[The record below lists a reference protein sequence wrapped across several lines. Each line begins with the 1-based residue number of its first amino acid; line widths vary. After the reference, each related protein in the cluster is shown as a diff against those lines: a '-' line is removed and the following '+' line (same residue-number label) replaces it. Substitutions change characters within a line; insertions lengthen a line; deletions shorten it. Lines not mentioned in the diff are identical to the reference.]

1 MLGHTTNNW
10 RWITSAVKMA
20 SFLAYNHITWTDPGK
35 LKQKTL
41 VGAEVTANRAKW
53 ESCEGKIKG
62 E

>member
-1 MLGHTTNNW
+1 MG
-10 RWITSAVKMA
+10 

-35 LKQKTL
+35 LKQKTP
-41 VGAEVTANRAKW
+41 VRAEVTANGTKW

>member
-1 MLGHTTNNW
+1 
-10 RWITSAVKMA
+10 MA

-41 VGAEVTANRAKW
+41 VGAEVTTNRAKW

>member
-1 MLGHTTNNW
+1 
-10 RWITSAVKMA
+10 MA
-20 SFLAYNHITWTDPGK
+20 SFQAYSHTTWTEAGK

-53 ESCEGKIKG
+53 ESSKSKIKG